1 MHDLLNN
8 LLTPF
13 LLSLIVAMGIGL
25 IVGMEREFENLSG
38 KEHFTGL
45 RGFAMMSMLGCVVTF
60 LAVEFNI
67 NILIAVAP
75 AIFLFISVFHYSKIK
90 KKNFGIVTELSLA
103 LVFFLGALSAL
114 HYIKEA
120 LAVAVIVSTLLTLR
134 TKFNETIGRITQDE
148 LYAFIKFIILSLL
161 LLPFLPDKNYGPGEI
176 INPRSIGFVIVI
188 VSSLS
193 FIGYFI
199 IKFFG
204 AERGILFTGFLG
216 GTFSST
222 AVTWV
227 FSSREKENEN
237 LSVQYST
244 GIIIAC
250 TVMFVRVLIIAV
262 LFNQEVFKWLF
273 IPCGLMIVSASI
285 VAFILKR
292 KALSPSSSSPIQL
305 GNPLDISNVLLFGLQ
320 YVGITFFVYYAN
332 IYLGT
337 KGLFITGIISGL
349 ADVDA
354 INISMSKLSLVKI
367 NPSMAAIVILL
378 AVLSN
383 TVFKI
388 GISYAKGSN
397 KLRKQVLVGLV
408 PSIFIALLSIAGI
421 YLKANT

>member
-1 MHDLLNN
+1 MLDLLNN

-38 KEHFTGL
+38 KEHFAGL
-45 RGFAMMSMLGCVVTF
+45 RGFAIMSILGCIITF
-60 LAVEFNI
+60 LAEKFNI
-67 NILIAVAP
+67 NILLVSVP
-75 AIFLFISVFHYSKIK
+75 GVFLFISVFHYSKIK
-90 KKNFGIVTELSLA
+90 KENFGIVTELSLI
-103 LVFFLGALSAL
+103 LVFFLGVLSGL

-120 LAVAVIVSTLLTLR
+120 LAVAVIVSALLTLKA
-134 TKFNETIGRITQDE
+134 KFNETISRVTQDE
-148 LYAFIKFIILSLL
+148 MYAFIKFIILSLL
-161 LLPFLPDKNYGPGEI
+161 FLPFLPDKSYGPGEI
-176 INPRSIGFVIVI
+176 INPRSIGFVVVI

-204 AERGILFTGFLG
+204 AERGILFTGLLG

-250 TVMFVRVLIIAV
+250 AVMFVRVLIIAV

-408 PSIFIALLSIAGI
+408 PSIVIALLSIAGI

>member
-90 KKNFGIVTELSLA
+90 KENFGIVTELSLA

-250 TVMFVRVLIIAV
+250 AVMFVRVLIIAV

-397 KLRKQVLVGLV
+397 RLRKQVLVGLV

>member
-1 MHDLLNN
+1 MLDLLNN

-38 KEHFTGL
+38 KEHFAGL
-45 RGFAMMSMLGCVVTF
+45 RGFAIMSILGCIITF
-60 LAVEFNI
+60 LAEKFNI
-67 NILIAVAP
+67 NILLVSVP
-75 AIFLFISVFHYSKIK
+75 GVFLFISVFHYSKIK
-90 KKNFGIVTELSLA
+90 KENFGIVTELSLI
-103 LVFFLGALSAL
+103 LVFFLGVLSGL

-120 LAVAVIVSTLLTLR
+120 LAVAVIVSALLTLKA
-134 TKFNETIGRITQDE
+134 KFNETISRVTQDE

-250 TVMFVRVLIIAV
+250 AVMFVRVLIIAV

-397 KLRKQVLVGLV
+397 RLRKQVLVGLV

>member
-1 MHDLLNN
+1 MHDSLNN
-8 LLTPF
+8 FFTPF
-13 LLSLIVAMGIGL
+13 LLSLIVALGIGL
-25 IVGMEREFENLSG
+25 IVGMQREFENLSG

-67 NILIAVAP
+67 NILIAVVP

-90 KKNFGIVTELSLA
+90 KENFGIVTELSLA
-103 LVFFLGALSAL
+103 LVFFLGVLSAL

-120 LAVAVIVSTLLTLR
+120 LAVAVIVSTLLSLK

-161 LLPFLPDKNYGPGEI
+161 ILPFLPDKSYGPGEI
-176 INPRSIGFVIVI
+176 INPRSIGLVIVI

-204 AERGILFTGFLG
+204 ADRGILFTGFLG

-222 AVTWV
+222 AVSWV
-227 FSSREKENEN
+227 FSSREKGNEN
-237 LSVQYST
+237 LSVQYAT

-250 TVMFVRVLIIAV
+250 AVMFVRVLIIAG
-262 LFNQEVFKWLF
+262 LFNQEVFKLLL

-285 VAFILKR
+285 VVYLLKR
-292 KALSPSSSSPIQL
+292 KTLSVSKSSPIQL
-305 GNPLDISNVLLFGLQ
+305 GNPLDISNVLLFGIQ

-354 INISMSKLSLVKI
+354 INISMSKLSLIKI

-397 KLRKQVLVGLV
+397 KLRKQVLVGLM
-408 PSIFIALLSIAGI
+408 PSIIIALLSIAGI
-421 YLKANT
+421 YFKINS

>member
-1 MHDLLNN
+1 MLDLLNN

-38 KEHFTGL
+38 KEHFAGL
-45 RGFAMMSMLGCVVTF
+45 RGFAIMSILGCIITF
-60 LAVEFNI
+60 LAEKFNI
-67 NILIAVAP
+67 NILLVSVP
-75 AIFLFISVFHYSKIK
+75 GVFLFISVFHYSKIK
-90 KKNFGIVTELSLA
+90 KENFGIVTELSLI
-103 LVFFLGALSAL
+103 LVFFLGVLSGL

-120 LAVAVIVSTLLTLR
+120 LAVAVIVSALLTLKA
-134 TKFNETIGRITQDE
+134 KFNETISRVTQDE
-148 LYAFIKFIILSLL
+148 MYAFIKFIILSLL
-161 LLPFLPDKNYGPGEI
+161 LLPFLPDKSYGPGEI
-176 INPRSIGFVIVI
+176 INPRSIGFVVVI

-204 AERGILFTGFLG
+204 AERGILFTGLLG

-237 LSVQYST
+237 LSVPYAT

-250 TVMFVRVLIIAV
+250 AVMFVRVLIIAV
-262 LFNQEVFKWLF
+262 LFNEEVFIWLL
-273 IPCGLMIVSASI
+273 IPCGLMILSASI
-285 VAFILKR
+285 VAFIFKR
-292 KALSPSSSSPIQL
+292 KALAPSTSSPIQL
-305 GNPLDISNVLLFGLQ
+305 GNPLDISNVLLFALQ

-354 INISMSKLSLVKI
+354 INISMSKLSLIKI
-367 NPSMAAIVILL
+367 NPSLAAIVILL

>member
-13 LLSLIVAMGIGL
+13 LLSLIVALGIGL
-25 IVGMEREFENLSG
+25 IVGMEREFENISG
-38 KEHFTGL
+38 KEHFAGM
-45 RGFAMMSMLGCVVTF
+45 RGFAIMSMLGCIITF

-67 NILIAVAP
+67 NILLVVAP
-75 AIFLFISVFHYSKIK
+75 GIFIFVSVFHYSKIQK
-90 KKNFGIVTELSLA
+90 GNFGIVTELSLV
-103 LVFFLGALSAL
+103 LVFFLGVLSSL

-120 LAVAVIVSTLLTLR
+120 LAVAVIVSTLLTLK
-134 TKFNETIGRITQDE
+134 TKFRETLARITQDE
-148 LYAFIKFIILSLL
+148 LFAFIKFIILSLL
-161 LLPFLPDKNYGPGEI
+161 LLPFLPDKTYGPDAI

-204 AERGILFTGFLG
+204 AEKGILFTAFFG

-227 FSSREKENEN
+227 FSNRSKENEN
-237 LSVQYST
+237 LSTQYAT

-250 TVMFVRVLIIAV
+250 AVMFARVLVVAG
-262 LFNQEVFKWLF
+262 LFNTSVFRWLL
-273 IPCGLMIVSASI
+273 IPCSLMIISNSI
-285 VAFILKR
+285 IVYVLKR
-292 KALSPSSSSPIQL
+292 KAASPITSAPIQL
-305 GNPLDISNVLLFGLQ
+305 GNPLDVSNALLFGIQ
-320 YVGITFFVYYAN
+320 YVGITLFVYYAN

-337 KGLFITGIISGL
+337 KGLLITGFISGL

-354 INISMSKLSLVKI
+354 INISMSKLSLTQI
-367 NPSMAAIVILL
+367 TPSIAAIVILL
-378 AVLSN
+378 AVSSN

-388 GISYAKGSN
+388 GEAYFKGS
-397 KLRKQVLVGLV
+397 KELRKKVLIGLI
-408 PSIFIALLSIAGI
+408 PSVIIALLSIAGI
-421 YLKANT
+421 YLKTST

>member
-1 MHDLLNN
+1 MLDLLNN

-38 KEHFTGL
+38 KEHFAGL
-45 RGFAMMSMLGCVVTF
+45 RGFAIMSILGCIITF
-60 LAVEFNI
+60 LAEKFNI
-67 NILIAVAP
+67 NILLVSVP
-75 AIFLFISVFHYSKIK
+75 GVFLFISVFHYSKIK
-90 KKNFGIVTELSLA
+90 KENFGIVTELSLI
-103 LVFFLGALSAL
+103 LVFFLGVLSGL

-120 LAVAVIVSTLLTLR
+120 LAVAVIVSALLTLKA
-134 TKFNETIGRITQDE
+134 KFNETISRVTQDE

-250 TVMFVRVLIIAV
+250 AVMFVRVLIIAV